1 MVDEVVDWIKPPSPP
16 RGEGDKGGDVKERS
30 YKRIEAVRKAR
41 EILKHLGQVKEPST
55 GPEIAKAVGL
65 AVGTAMCHL
74 ATLEDLGIVQR
85 VGDYWRIGMGLALI
99 WARVKANLEGEKM
112 LIEGQ
117 IKELEGE

>member
-1 MVDEVVDWIKPPSPP
+1 M
-16 RGEGDKGGDVKERS
+16 KEKT
-30 YKRIEAVRKAR
+30 YKRIKAVRKAG

-74 ATLEDLGIVQR
+74 ATLEDVGFVQR
-85 VGDYWRIGMGLALI
+85 VGDASTGSAWRIGMGLALI

-112 LIEGQ
+112 LVESQ
-117 IKELEGE
+117 IKELDSGSGAGMTNKIKEVEGENG